1 MLDFKLHT
9 PIGVKDLLAEE
20 TRVKKAVCRKI
31 EKTFE
36 SYGYNE
42 VESPMYEYIE
52 VFSDEKMG
60 SISPKEMFRF
70 FDKNGSLLA
79 LRSDMTPPIARIA
92 ATQYQSGAR
101 PLRFCYFGNAFRD
114 SESYQGKRCEY
125 SQAGIEL
132 MGAYGAEADAE
143 VIAIA
148 VKSILSSG
156 IKELKLNIGQVK
168 FFNAILSETGFG
180 TDVLEELKSVIA
192 HRNYVGMEKI
202 LENNTMPESTKQLF
216 TELPKLVGGRN
227 IIEYTRKLTSS
238 KEALEALDEMENLYD
253 LLEVYGVDKYVSF
266 DLSMVNKLNYY
277 TGIIFR
283 GYTYGTGYSIIDGGR
298 YDNLV
303 SQFGK
308 NMPAVGFG
316 IKIDEVTKAAYKENP
331 YLAESSTK
339 SMIASSKEGKKAA
352 VQIAESYRANG
363 LSVETSF
370 ITGDF
375 HKNVNYM
382 KEMNYDSLLYF
393 KDSENITYV
402 RNTEEY
408 GIIQADIKKSDLVIN
423 SEEEV

>member
-9 PIGVKDLLAEE
+9 PIGVKDILSEE
-20 TRVKKAVCRKI
+20 ARVKKAVCRNI

-36 SYGYNE
+36 SYGYSA

-70 FDKNGSLLA
+70 FDKDGNLLA

-92 ATQYQSGAR
+92 ATQYQHNNG

-125 SQAGIEL
+125 AQAGIEL
-132 MGAYGAEADAE
+132 MGAYGADADAE
-143 VIAIA
+143 VIVIA

-156 IKELKLNIGQVK
+156 IKEFKLNIGQVK
-168 FFNAILSETGFG
+168 FFNAILAETGMDKE
-180 TDVLEELKSVIA
+180 TLEELKDVIA
-192 HRNYVGMEKI
+192 HRNYVGMDKI
-202 LENNTMPESTKQLF
+202 VENSSMPELTRKLF

-238 KEALEALDEMENLYD
+238 KDALEALDEMENLYD
-253 LLEVYGVDKYVSF
+253 LIKMYGIDKYVSF

-283 GYTYGTGYSIIDGGR
+283 GYTYGTGYSIVDGGR

-308 NMPAVGFG
+308 NKPAVGFG
-316 IKIDEVTKAAYKENP
+316 IKIDEVIKAAYKENP
-331 YLAESSTK
+331 SLAEGGIK
-339 SMIASSKEGKKAA
+339 AMIASSKEGKKAA
-352 VQIAESYRANG
+352 IETAEIYRANG
-363 LSVETSF
+363 LNVETSF

-375 HKNVNYM
+375 HKNVSYM
-382 KEMNYDSLLYF
+382 REKNYDSLLYF
-393 KDSENITYV
+393 NDSEKITYV

-408 GIIQADIKKSDLVIN
+408 GIIQADIKKSDLIFN
-423 SEEEV
+423 SEEEA

>member
-1 MLDFKLHT
+1 MLNFRLHT
-9 PIGVKDLLAEE
+9 PIGVTDLLAEE
-20 TRVKKAVCRKI
+20 TRIKKALYRKI
-31 EKTFE
+31 EKVFE

-60 SISPKEMFRF
+60 SINPKQMFRF
-70 FDKNGSLLA
+70 FDKDGNLLA

-92 ATQYQSGAR
+92 ATQYTNSNN

-114 SESYQGKRCEY
+114 SESYQGKRCEFAR
-125 SQAGIEL
+125 AGIEL

-148 VKSILSSG
+148 VKSILAVG

-168 FFNAILSETGFG
+168 FFSAILDETGLDNK
-180 TDVLEELKSVIA
+180 TVEELKDAIG

-202 LENNTMPESTKQLF
+202 LENCSIPESTRKLF
-216 TELPKLVGGRN
+216 SELPKLVGGRN

-238 KEALEALDEMENLYD
+238 KDALEALDEMETLYD
-253 LLEVYGVDKYVSF
+253 LLEVYGIAKYVSF

-283 GYTYGTGYSIIDGGR
+283 AYTYGTGYSIIDGGR

-308 NMPAVGFG
+308 NTPAVGFG
-316 IKIDEVTKAAYKENP
+316 IKIDEVIKAAYKENP
-331 YLAESSTK
+331 SLAEGTTK
-339 SMIASSKEGKKAA
+339 AMIASAKEGKKTA
-352 VQIAESYRANG
+352 IETAELYRANG
-363 LSVETSF
+363 INVETSF

-375 HKNVNYM
+375 HKNVSYM
-382 KEMNYDSLLYF
+382 REMNYESLLYF

-408 GIIQADIKKSDLVIN
+408 GVIQADIKKSDLIFN
-423 SEEEV
+423 SEEEA